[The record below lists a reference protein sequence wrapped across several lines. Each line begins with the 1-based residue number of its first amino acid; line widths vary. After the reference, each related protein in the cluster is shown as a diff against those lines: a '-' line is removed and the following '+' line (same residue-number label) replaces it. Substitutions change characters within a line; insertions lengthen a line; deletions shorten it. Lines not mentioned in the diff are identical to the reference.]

1 MLSRADFEALDAN
14 DELASW
20 RNTFQ
25 LPDDGIYLDGNS
37 LGAPPKAAMLVLDEV
52 VRAQWGSDLITSWG
66 KHEWMSLPQRVGGKI
81 AGLIGAQPDEVIV
94 ADSTSINLFKLAAA
108 AVAMRPGRSVVLSEA
123 GNFPTDLYVLEGL
136 ANFLGNGIE
145 LRTVPQSEFE
155 AAINEDVALILLTH
169 VNYRSGEVHDMAAI
183 TERTHRAGALVI
195 WDLSHSAGAVELDLN
210 ACGVDFAVGCGYK
223 FLNGGP
229 GAPAFLYVAKAL
241 QDDVQP
247 VLSGWMGHAAPFDFS
262 DAYRPGE
269 GMKRNLTGTPPV
281 VALRLL
287 EAGVDSI
294 RQADIR
300 LVSGKARRLGD
311 LFLQRVDEACAD
323 YEFELGCPR
332 DSTRRGAQVSL
343 RHAQGERITREL
355 IANGV
360 TGDFRPPDVLRFGL
374 APLYTRYV
382 DVYDA
387 TQLIAEIMAENFGY

>member
-1 MLSRADFEALDAN
+1 MLSRADFEALDAD

-37 LGAPPKAAMLVLDEV
+37 LGALPKAAMRVLDEV
-52 VRAQWGSDLITSWG
+52 VRVQWGNDLITSWS

-94 ADSTSINLFKLAAA
+94 ADSTSINLFKLVAA
-108 AVAMRPGRSVVLSEA
+108 AVAMRPGRRVVLSEA
-123 GNFPTDLYVLEGL
+123 GNFPTDIYMLEGL

-145 LRTVPQSEFE
+145 LRTVPRSELE
-155 AAINEDVALILLTH
+155 AAIDEDVALILLTH
-169 VNYRSGEVHDMAAI
+169 VNYRSGEVHDMARI
-183 TERTHRAGALVI
+183 TTLTHGVGALVI

-210 ACGVDFAVGCGYK
+210 ACGVDFAAGCGYK

-287 EAGVDSI
+287 EVGVDSI

-300 LVSGKARRLGD
+300 LASGKARRLGD
-311 LFLQRVDEACAD
+311 LFLQRIDEACAD
-323 YEFELGCPR
+323 YEFELACPR

-343 RHAQGERITREL
+343 RHARGESITREL
-355 IANGV
+355 VANGV
-360 TGDFRPPDVLRFGL
+360 TGDFRPPNVLRFGF